1 VIKSD
6 PTNPELYYNLGV
18 SAGQLDQKEKALGYY
33 KKALELKPDYDL
45 AQINIAALILS
56 NEAKIVEEM
65 NGLGTSAADDR
76 RYDELK
82 KQRTELYEEVL
93 PYLESA
99 MKTKGD
105 NVELVRTL
113 MNIYSQLGHDDK
125 FKAIKAKLASMEEEG
140 E

>member
-1 VIKSD
+1 V
-6 PTNPELYYNLGV
+6 
-18 SAGQLDQKEKALGYY
+18 LDYS
-33 KKALELKPDYDL
+33 KKDIELKQDYDL
-45 AQINIAALILS
+45 AQINIAALMLGD
-56 NEAKIVEEM
+56 EAKIVEEM
-65 NGLGTSAADDR
+65 NGLGTSKADDR

-82 KQRTELYEEVL
+82 IQRRVLYEEVL

-113 MNIYSQLGHDDK
+113 MNIYSQLGQDDK
-125 FKAIKAKLASMEEEG
+125 FKAMKDKLASMEDGG